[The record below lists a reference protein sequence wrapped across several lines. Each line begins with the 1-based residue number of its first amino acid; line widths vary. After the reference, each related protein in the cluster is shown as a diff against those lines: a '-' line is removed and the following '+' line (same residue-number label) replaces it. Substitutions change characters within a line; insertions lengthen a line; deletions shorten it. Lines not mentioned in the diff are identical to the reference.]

1 MDTPTDGV
9 TDEEKADDIMA
20 DLDDERLCSDA
31 GALYELIREA
41 RALAK

>member
-1 MDTPTDGV
+1 MPKLKPFSLTLAWG
-9 TDEEKADDIMA
+9 